1 MSIRIEDVKV
11 RFQKC
16 LSETYTAVP
25 EELRA
30 CLPKKG
36 DFVKLPKAISLKK
49 ALNFFEPLGFYQ
61 FALVCSPDSS
71 NKGLIRQSLN
81 ANNDS

>member
-36 DFVKLPKAISLKK
+36 DFVKLPMAISLKK

-61 FALVCSPDSS
+61 FALVCSPVPEC
-71 NKGLIRQSLN
+71 
-81 ANNDS
+81 